1 MDLDYMMKR
10 AKNCIDLKLNSNQ
23 MFELSDLFEKCE
35 WDCLSK
41 GDRIKLGKFFK
52 NEVLDRRVP
61 AVQFLGKNANNH
73 AKYIKIKE

>member
-1 MDLDYMMKR
+1 MDLDCMMKR

-23 MFELSDLFEKCE
+23 MFELSDLFGKCE
-35 WDCLSK
+35 WDCLFK
-41 GDRIKLGKFFK
+41 GDRIRLGKVFK
-52 NEVLDRRVP
+52 NEVLDRRVS